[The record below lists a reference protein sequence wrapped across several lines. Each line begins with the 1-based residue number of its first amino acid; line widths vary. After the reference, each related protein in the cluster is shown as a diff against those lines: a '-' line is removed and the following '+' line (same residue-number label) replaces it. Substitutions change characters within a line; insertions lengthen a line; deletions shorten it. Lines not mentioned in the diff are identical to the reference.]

1 MQMLVLFAWFC
12 TTAYVQNE
20 IVGFALL
27 SFSIGCELKL
37 SDTKL
42 SALASISYV
51 GLLFSA
57 HFAGYKV
64 DSSGRRTWM
73 IYSLV
78 LAMIASIVSALM
90 PVFRLILF
98 WRFLNSVWLVNLIFF
113 DFSLIYFN
121 LQHYWSLSQ

>member
-1 MQMLVLFAWFC
+1 MQILVLLAWFC

-27 SFSIGCELKL
+27 SFSIGCELRL

-42 SALASISYV
+42 SLLASISYV

-57 HFAGYKV
+57 QFAGYKV
-64 DSSGRRTWM
+64 DSSGRRTIM
-73 IYSLV
+73 IYSLL
-78 LAMIASIVSALM
+78 LAIIASIVSAFM

-98 WRFLNSVWLVNLIFF
+98 WRFLNSVLLVIFICY
-113 DFSLIYFN
+113 DFSLMYFN
-121 LQHYWSLSQ
+121 LQHYWSLS